1 MTPLTTGIVA
11 AIVLAAIVAVAV
23 CFLVAARLDA
33 PTAAAVPAPK
43 LPSGADAA
51 LWSIVEAVPDPR
63 NHLAL
68 TRDLSGEVHIT
79 TSDRDAM
86 AALFADEPRIER
98 LPRSR
103 AESREPVR
111 ARSHEGRR
119 LAPTNEGREDL
130 TLSGQLFFSGQPELN
145 RF

>member
-11 AIVLAAIVAVAV
+11 AIVLATVVAVAA
-23 CFLVAARLDA
+23 CFIVAARLDA
-33 PTAAAVPAPK
+33 PGPVAK

-86 AALFADEPRIER
+86 AALFADEPRVER
-98 LPRSR
+98 VPRS
-103 AESREPVR
+103 SVVVTEPVR
-111 ARSHEGRR
+111 ASRSDEGHRPPS
-119 LAPTNEGREDL
+119 AHEGREDL
-130 TLSGQLFFSGQPELN
+130 TLSGQLFFTGQPELN

>member
-11 AIVLAAIVAVAV
+11 AIVVATIVAVAV
-23 CFLVAARLDA
+23 CFYVAARLDA
-33 PTAAAVPAPK
+33 PAAAPAPK

-79 TSDRDAM
+79 TSDRDAV
-86 AALFADEPRIER
+86 AALFADEPRVER
-98 LPRSR
+98 LPRLR
-103 AESREPVR
+103 TEGREP
-111 ARSHEGRR
+111 ARSPERR
-119 LAPTNEGREDL
+119 RPAPTGEGREDL